1 MIKLS
6 AEEATKTLQTR
17 EFQTEIKQ
25 LLDIVINSLY
35 TEREIF
41 LRELISNAADALEK
55 FRYHSL
61 TSKDYK
67 DEDLP
72 LEISIDVDNEKHTL
86 TITDTGI
93 GMTEQEVIDNIGTIA
108 HSGSKNFIQQL
119 AASEQKDLSLIG
131 QFGVG
136 FYSAFMVAKKVRMFT
151 RSYLPDAQGCEW
163 VSEGLGSY
171 ELGPAEGLSRGT
183 KLILELKD
191 DASEFSN
198 AERIKRIIRQ
208 YSNFVPFPIK
218 VNGEQVNTVQAI
230 WTRNKNEVTEDE
242 YNDFYKFVSG
252 DYDKPMYRLHFT
264 TDAPLSINALL
275 FVPKQNMERFGFGR
289 MEPGVSIYSRKVLI
303 RQHDEDIL
311 PGWLRFV
318 RGIVDSE
325 DLPLNISRETTQDR
339 ALMNKLRRVITGRF
353 LKFLLEQAEKDPDKY
368 LEFWKTFGVF
378 LKEGLAT
385 DFTDRD
391 DLAKLLRFE
400 SSKSEP
406 GKMVS
411 LTEYVDRMKPGQE
424 AIYFIFGPSR
434 AAIEAGPYLEAFRAA
449 DIEVLYTQEPVDD
462 FALSNL
468 GQFEGKNLV
477 SADQAELDIPAP
489 PPKEGMESLEYD
501 QIREITAWFKEVLG
515 ERVNEVRESSRLVE
529 SPAIILDLDGIM
541 TGSMQRFMKAMS
553 EEMGEEGPITR
564 KVLEINPSHP
574 LIKRLLSLRQE
585 DEVLAKLVA
594 EQILDNALI
603 ASGALDDPRLMV
615 DRVYR
620 IMELALDKK
629 N

>member
-1 MIKLS
+1 
-6 AEEATKTLQTR
+6 
-17 EFQTEIKQ
+17 
-25 LLDIVINSLY
+25 
-35 TEREIF
+35 
-41 LRELISNAADALEK
+41 
-55 FRYHSL
+55 
-61 TSKDYK
+61 
-67 DEDLP
+67 
-72 LEISIDVDNEKHTL
+72 
-86 TITDTGI
+86 
-93 GMTEQEVIDNIGTIA
+93 EQEVVDNIGTIA
-108 HSGSKNFIQQL
+108 HSGSKSFIQQL
-119 AASEQKDLSLIG
+119 AASEQKDLNLIG

-136 FYSAFMVAKKVRMFT
+136 FYSAFMVAKKVRLLT
-151 RSYLPDAQGCEW
+151 RSYLPEAAGCEW

-191 DASEFSN
+191 DAHEFNN
-198 AERIKRIIRQ
+198 AQRIKRIIRQ
-208 YSNFVPFPIK
+208 YSNFVSFPIK

-230 WTRNKNEVTEDE
+230 WTRNKNEVTEEE

-252 DYDKPMYRLHFT
+252 AYDEPMYRLHFT
-264 TDAPLSINALL
+264 IDAPLAINALL
-275 FVPKQNMERFGFGR
+275 YVPKQNMERFGFGR
-289 MEPGVSIYSRKVLI
+289 MEPGVSIYSRKILI

-318 RGIVDSE
+318 KGIVDSE

-353 LKFLLEQAEKDPDKY
+353 LKFLLEQAEKDHDKY

-391 DLAKLLRFE
+391 DLSKLLRFE

-411 LTEYVDRMKPGQE
+411 LPEYVDRMKPGQE
-424 AIYFIFGPSR
+424 VIYFIFGPTR

-449 DIEVLYTQEPVDD
+449 DIEVLYTHEPVDD

-468 GQFEGKNLV
+468 GQYEGKNLV

-489 PPKEGMESLEYD
+489 PPQEGKESLEFA
-501 QIREITAWFKEVLG
+501 QIQELTAWFKEVLG
-515 ERVNEVRESSRLVE
+515 ERVSEVRESSRLVD

-541 TGSMQRFMKAMS
+541 TGSMQRFMMAMS
-553 EEMGEEGPITR
+553 EEMGEMAPVGR
-564 KVLEINPSHP
+564 KVLEVNPSHP

-585 DEVLAKLVA
+585 DEVLAGLVA

-603 ASGALDDPRLMV
+603 ASGAVDDPRLMV
-615 DRVYR
+615 DRIYR
-620 IMELALDKK
+620 IMEQALDKK
-629 N
+629 S